1 MKKHENKNVGK
12 REQKIERNE
21 QEKPN
26 RKSIK
31 LPVIGSE
38 KRKRE
43 KERERKRIHA
53 IRFVVDLLSSRSI
66 SKLKSN

>member
-12 REQKIERNE
+12 SEQKIERNE

-38 KRKRE
+38 KRKKE
-43 KERERKRIHA
+43 TERERIHA